1 MIHLKR
7 LLLILLVVALARP
20 VTYGQLRQEPMS
32 STDILAALE
41 KLQVLG
47 SVLYFAAHPD
57 DENTR
62 FIAWSAKEMHYRTA
76 YLSLT
81 RGDGGQNL
89 IGTELAEEL
98 GLIRTQELLA
108 ARQVDGGE
116 QYFSR
121 ANDFGFSKTPEE
133 TLEFWGKEAILAD
146 AVWVIRQLKPDV
158 IITRFPPDPRGG
170 HGHHQA
176 ATILAMEAF
185 EAAADPTKFPEQLA
199 HVDVWQ
205 AKRLL
210 WNTANFG
217 GQNNTSPS
225 QFQID
230 IGQYDVLSGQSYG
243 EIAAE
248 SRSKHQSQG
257 FGAARQRGSVWEY
270 FETLDGED
278 PIQSLMDG
286 VDVTWT
292 RVPGAQHIPA
302 LIEHIMQHFDVRQPE
317 RSVPA
322 LIDLLKALE
331 QLDENYW
338 TPLKI
343 EEVTDIILACIGFW
357 AESYAQAPKIALGD
371 EVRIR
376 TDLIVRRPLHGVQV
390 ALAVEDAR
398 PHWQTLPYNS
408 LVSIDHSVLASK
420 TSQPYWLREPKT
432 DQRFTVD
439 DLMEIG
445 QAVNPDD
452 LQVSIRVLI
461 DDAELLI
468 ERPVV
473 FKYTHPVHGEIHQP
487 LAISPVVTAHMN
499 AQALVFTPGSEKT
512 LDVTFMHHG
521 DQPLNVEAAVQ
532 VPAGWLVSPATISL
546 NFTQKD
552 QELNQ
557 RLTILAPANATGLNP
572 DSTEV
577 LRWQIRPENGQHEAA
592 YMYRT
597 IDYQHIPMI
606 TYFPPAEV
614 RLSMVETGV
623 SSTRIGYL
631 AGAGDLVPDALRQVG
646 LQVDLLTVQD
656 IIDQDISQ
664 YDAIV
669 SGIRAYNVLPRIGVI
684 YEKLMD
690 YVHQGGTYL
699 MQYNV
704 SSRLASQDF
713 GPYPFKISRLR
724 VTDETAPVRFLD
736 PDHRILNY
744 PNKIQQADFD
754 GWVQERGLY
763 FPIDVDPAYDTPLS
777 MNDSGEQ
784 ALDGAVIIGSY
795 GKGKFVYT
803 SLAFFRQ
810 LPTGVPGAYRLFI
823 NLIAHD

>member
-1 MIHLKR
+1 MIHFKR
-7 LLLILLVVALARP
+7 LLLILLVAAFARP

-62 FIAWSAKEMHYRTA
+62 LIAWSAKEMHYRTA

-185 EAAADPTKFPEQLA
+185 EAAADPTRFPEQLA

-225 QFQID
+225 QFQVD

-257 FGAARQRGSVWEY
+257 FGAARQRGSVREF
-270 FETLDGED
+270 FETLDGET
-278 PIQSLMDG
+278 PIQDLMEG

-302 LIEHIMQHFDVRQPE
+302 LIEDIIQHFDVRQPE

-331 QLDENYW
+331 QLDESYW

-343 EEVTDIILACIGFW
+343 EEVTNIILACIGFW
-357 AESYAQAPKIALGD
+357 TESYAHAPKIAAGD
-371 EVRIR
+371 DVRIR
-376 TDLIVRRPLHGVQV
+376 TDVIVRRPGIEVQA
-390 ALAVEDAR
+390 ALILEDER
-398 PHWQTLPYNS
+398 TDLRLLPFNNMES
-408 LVSIDHSVLASK
+408 FNHTVSATKI
-420 TSQPYWLREPKT
+420 SQPYWLREPKT
-432 DQRFTVD
+432 DQRFTVHN
-439 DLMEIG
+439 LKEIG

-452 LQVSIRVLI
+452 LQVSMR
-461 DDAELLI
+461 LLI
-468 ERPVV
+468 QDVELIVQRPVV

-487 LAISPVVTAHMN
+487 LAIAPVVTAHMN

-512 LDVTFMHHG
+512 LDVTFTHHG
-521 DQPLNVEAAVQ
+521 DRPRSVEAAVQ
-532 VPAGWLVSPATISL
+532 VPEGWSVSPASIAMH
-546 NFTQKD
+546 FTQKD
-552 QELNQ
+552 QEFTHRFTLV
-557 RLTILAPANATGLNP
+557 APEK
-572 DSTEV
+572 STSADADTSQV
-577 LRWQIRPENGQHEAA
+577 WRIHFVENGQKEKAFK
-592 YMYRT
+592 YRT
-597 IDYQHIPMI
+597 IDYQHIPLI
-606 TYFPPAEV
+606 TYFPPAEG
-614 RLSMVETGV
+614 RLSVVETGV

-631 AGAGDLVPDALRQVG
+631 AGAGDLVPEALRQIG

-684 YEKLMD
+684 YEKLMA
-690 YVHQGGTYL
+690 YVHEGGTYL

-704 SSRLASQDF
+704 SSRLASQEF
-713 GPYPFKISRLR
+713 GPYPFQLSRLR

-736 PDHRILNY
+736 PDHRVLNY
-744 PNKIQQADFD
+744 PNKIQQADFE

-763 FPIDVDPAYDTPLS
+763 FPIDIDPAYDMPIS
-777 MNDSGEQ
+777 MNDPGEQ

-810 LPTGVPGAYRLFI
+810 LPAGVPGAYRLFI
-823 NLIAHD
+823 NLIAND